1 MDRISKTICID
12 NSRSH
17 RNGLLPFVRFGGGG
31 TIEEASTEG
40 TNGNYGQYVCD
51 FTIYSGETE
60 YMRLR
65 YLDVIKKYNFT
76 QEQIRN
82 GIFVKKYVIK
92 QDELTKLDC
101 EEGTSAIT
109 SENLNIFITDFDE
122 RSTKLTY
129 EFRPLDSQYF
139 YEKNGYYVYEQ
150 PLQYAEIK
158 DKNDDE
164 LTDDEKALKEK
175 IENIESYIKSENLF
189 ILLPNYDDVIKYNK
203 EWNEWW
209 KENFKAEKWEVD
221 IFDGY
226 ETNENISTEFKFCY
240 DIDSCILGR
249 VEVVYSGSTGSK
261 VPNYVYYTEIG
272 NRIKWFEDNSGVT
285 ASAYENPSK
294 ETEWL
299 IKQWEERGGGDFYNF
314 LKNVKYTDKWQTN
327 KEVDGENNRTFKYS
341 PPLLNLEAI
350 INAEIENEYLF
361 TPYEYSVVN
370 NLKENA
376 VCEYSA
382 TPISDLTYVYS
393 AYVETNGKTEYIN
406 KYYITDTL
414 SEHVIDGEIMAKITE
429 ESVSAIGLTPQFI
442 TYDSAHTVKVESQL
456 QTLIDPMAI
465 QAYRDIFGSF
475 EYFDE
480 SGVTGQMF
488 ECTYCTGW
496 TEPYAY
502 FSQST
507 ITYTYKD
514 EINDQGESTGKK
526 ILASSGIEKVDYDII
541 EEKCP
546 SSDGAYQCCCVSI
559 LDTSGGTASS
569 STITKGDE
577 TYPEIRVIGKS
588 FSSWTQ
594 YGWWKCV
601 KYDGELDCADGE
613 NVEPGSKYYRNVTI
627 VSCIDSLV
635 GKRNVG
641 DTYYVL
647 ARFDNGKIGGQT
659 ICDGTIKSL
668 KIPYIP
674 DKKLNIVSYE
684 DGTEVYDKVVSIT
697 SKEDQG
703 VVEIEY
709 VKGVKSGL
717 SGTTGVHYKD
727 TINYTSNIFDIVPI
741 DGVYP
746 SELYYEALDLEKSKE
761 TVFSNEYVLNRKALR
776 SEIIGMEV
784 GTQWTGEGAVSAL
797 LFTKDGAE
805 GLQEEPKYNINML
818 YNRGNAAAW
827 ENHFKLSEC
836 NTMEDLENY
845 GNNFFNL

>member
-17 RNGLLPFVRFGGGG
+17 RNGLLPFVRFGGSG

-51 FTIYSGETE
+51 FTIYSGKTE
-60 YMRLR
+60 YARLR

-92 QDELTKLDC
+92 QDELTKLNC

-109 SENLNIFITDFDE
+109 SEDLNIFITDFDE

-158 DKNDDE
+158 GKNDDE

-189 ILLPNYDDVIKYNK
+189 ILLPNYDDAIKYNK

-209 KENFKAEKWEVD
+209 KENFKAEEWEAD

-272 NRIKWFEDNSGVT
+272 DRIKWFEGNSGVT
-285 ASAYENPSK
+285 ASAYENSSK

-314 LKNVKYTDKWQTN
+314 LKNVKYTDKWQTD
-327 KEVDGENNRTFKYS
+327 KKVEGENNRTFKYS

-382 TPISDLTYVYS
+382 TSISNL
-393 AYVETNGKTEYIN
+393 K
-406 KYYITDTL
+406 
-414 SEHVIDGEIMAKITE
+414 
-429 ESVSAIGLTPQFI
+429 PQFI

-456 QTLIDPMAI
+456 QTLTDPMAI
-465 QAYRDIFGSF
+465 QVNRDIFGSF

-480 SGVTGQMF
+480 SGITGQMF
-488 ECTYCTGW
+488 ECTYCSGRSETPHIVCYHSGK
-496 TEPYAY
+496 TVVYQFNESGEKIGQYEVL
-502 FSQST
+502 SGK
-507 ITYTYKD
+507 TYVD
-514 EINDQGESTGKK
+514 EKS
-526 ILASSGIEKVDYDII
+526 
-541 EEKCP
+541 EKCP
-546 SSDGAYQCCCVSI
+546 KPFKSNAYICYATKVKEEFVEVSNTDI
-559 LDTSGGTASS
+559 KENKNESG
-569 STITKGDE
+569 E
-577 TYPEIRVIGKS
+577 TYNCYWSASTTSTYE
-588 FSSWTQ
+588 
-594 YGWWKCV
+594 WWECESASTE
-601 KYDGELDCADGE
+601 GLICADGE
-613 NVEPGSKYYRNVTI
+613 DVKSKEKKYRNVTI
-627 VSCIDSLV
+627 LSCIDSLV
-635 GKRNVG
+635 GKKNIG
-641 DTYYVL
+641 DKYYVL
-647 ARFDNGKIGGQT
+647 ARFNNGNEGPETICSRGKIH
-659 ICDGTIKSL
+659 SL

>member
-1 MDRISKTICID
+1 MDRISKIICVD

-17 RNGLLPFVRFGGGG
+17 RNGLLPFVRFGGNG
-31 TIEEASTEG
+31 TIEEVSTEG

-60 YMRLR
+60 YARLR
-65 YLDVIKKYNFT
+65 YLDVIKKYNFI

-82 GIFVKKYVIK
+82 GIFVKKYVIS

-101 EEGTSAIT
+101 EANESAIT

-122 RSTKLTY
+122 KNTKLTY

-139 YEKNGYYVYEQ
+139 YEKNGYYVFEQ
-150 PLQYAEIK
+150 PSQYAELK

-175 IENIESYIKSENLF
+175 IENIESFITSENLF
-189 ILLPNYDDVIKYNK
+189 IILPNYDDVIKYNK
-203 EWNEWW
+203 DWNEWW
-209 KENFKAEKWEVD
+209 NFNLGGGWHQIFNGYPYTRSLRSGTVD
-221 IFDGY
+221 
-226 ETNENISTEFKFCY
+226 EFVFCS
-240 DIDSCILGR
+240 DIDNYVLGR
-249 VEVVYSGSTGSK
+249 VEVVYSGNTGSR
-261 VPNYVYYTEIG
+261 VPNYVHYAEISDLK
-272 NRIKWFEDNSGVT
+272 KWFDDNRDAVT
-285 ASAYENPSK
+285 LAYDNPSE
-294 ETEWL
+294 ETSWL
-299 IKQWEERGGGDFYNF
+299 ISKWEERGGDGFYDF
-314 LKNVKYTDKWQTN
+314 LSGIDYTKKWQTN
-327 KEVDGENNRTFKYS
+327 REVPINGKTFKYS

-350 INAEIENEYLF
+350 INTEIENEYLF
-361 TPYEYSVVN
+361 TTYEYSVVN

-393 AYVETNGKTEYIN
+393 AYVETDGKTEYIN
-406 KYYITDTL
+406 KYYIADTL
-414 SEHVIDGEIMAKITE
+414 SEHTVDDETMVKITE

-465 QAYRDIFGSF
+465 QVYRDIFGSF
-475 EYFDE
+475 EVFGD
-480 SGVTGQMF
+480 GIGQMF

-502 FSQST
+502 LSQST
-507 ITYTYKD
+507 ITYTYKN
-514 EINDQGESTGKK
+514 EVNDQGESEK
-526 ILASSGIEKVDYDII
+526 IFVISGIDKVNYDVI

-559 LDTSGGTASS
+559 LDTSGGTVSS
-569 STITKGDE
+569 NTITKGDE
-577 TYPEIRVIGKS
+577 TYPETRVIEKS

-601 KYDGELDCADGE
+601 QSNKELDCADGE
-613 NVEPGSKYYRNVTI
+613 NVEPGSDCYRNVTI
-627 VSCIDSLV
+627 VSCIDSLI

-641 DTYYVL
+641 DKYYVL
-647 ARFDNGKIGGQT
+647 ARFDNGKIGGET

-674 DKKLNIVSYE
+674 DKELNIVSYE
-684 DGTEVYDKVVSIT
+684 DGMEVYDKVVSIT
-697 SKEDQG
+697 PKEDQG

-709 VKGVKSGL
+709 VKGVTRGFEES
-717 SGTTGVHYKD
+717 TGVHYKD
-727 TINYTSNIFDIVPI
+727 TINYTSNNFDIVPI

-746 SELYYEALDLEKSKE
+746 AELYYEALDFEKSKE
-761 TVFSNEYVLNRKALR
+761 TVFSNEYILNRKALR

-784 GTQWTGEGAVSAL
+784 GTQWTGDGAVSAL

>member
-51 FTIYSGETE
+51 FTIYSGKTE
-60 YMRLR
+60 YARLR

-92 QDELTKLDC
+92 QDELTKLNC

-109 SENLNIFITDFDE
+109 SEDLNIFITDFDE
-122 RSTKLTY
+122 RNTKPTY
-129 EFRPLDSQYF
+129 EFCPLDSQYF
-139 YEKNGYYVYEQ
+139 YEKNGYYAYEQ
-150 PLQYAEIK
+150 PLKYAEIEG
-158 DKNDDE
+158 KNDDE

-175 IENIESYIKSENLF
+175 IENIESFIDSEKLF
-189 ILLPNYDDVIKYNK
+189 IILPNYDDVIKYNK

-209 KENFKAEKWEVD
+209 QENFKDEGWEAD

-226 ETNENISTEFKFCY
+226 EPNENISAEFKFCY
-240 DIDSCILGR
+240 DVDSYILGR
-249 VEVVYSGSTGSK
+249 VEVVYSGNTGSK

-272 NRIKWFEDNSGVT
+272 DRIKWFEGNSGVT
-285 ASAYENPSK
+285 ASAYENSSK

-314 LKNVKYTDKWQTN
+314 LTGITYTDKWQTN
-327 KEVDGENNRTFKYS
+327 KEVPINGRIFKYS

-361 TPYEYSVVN
+361 IPYEYSIVN

-382 TPISDLTYVYS
+382 T
-393 AYVETNGKTEYIN
+393 
-406 KYYITDTL
+406 
-414 SEHVIDGEIMAKITE
+414 
-429 ESVSAIGLTPQFI
+429 SVSNLKPQFI

-456 QTLIDPMAI
+456 QTLIDPMAV
-465 QAYRDIFGSF
+465 QVYRDIFGSF

-488 ECTYCTGW
+488 ECTYKEGISDPPHIVCYHSGKTVVYQFNESGEKIGQYEVLSGK
-496 TEPYAY
+496 TCV
-502 FSQST
+502 
-507 ITYTYKD
+507 D
-514 EINDQGESTGKK
+514 EKS
-526 ILASSGIEKVDYDII
+526 
-541 EEKCP
+541 EKCP
-546 SSDGAYQCCCVSI
+546 KPSNSNAYICYATKVKEEFVEVSNTDI
-559 LDTSGGTASS
+559 KVNKNETG
-569 STITKGDE
+569 E
-577 TYPEIRVIGKS
+577 TYNCYWSASTTSTYE
-588 FSSWTQ
+588 
-594 YGWWKCV
+594 WWECESASTE
-601 KYDGELDCADGE
+601 GLICADGE
-613 NVEPGSKYYRNVTI
+613 DVKSGEKKYRNVTI
-627 VSCIDSLV
+627 LSCIDSLV
-635 GKRNVG
+635 GKKNVG
-641 DTYYVL
+641 DKYYVL
-647 ARFDNGKIGGQT
+647 ARFNNGNEGPETICSRGKIH
-659 ICDGTIKSL
+659 SL

-674 DKKLNIVSYE
+674 GKELNIVSYE
-684 DGTEVYDKVVSIT
+684 DGTEVYDKVVSRT
-697 SKEDQG
+697 PKEDQG
-703 VVEIEY
+703 VIEIEY
-709 VKGVKSGL
+709 VKGVTRGL
-717 SGTTGVHYKD
+717 EDSTGMHYKD
-727 TINYTSNIFDIVPI
+727 AINYTSNNFDIVPI

-746 SELYYEALDLEKSKE
+746 SELYYDALDIEKSKE

-784 GTQWTGEGAVSAL
+784 GAQWTGEGAVSAS

-845 GNNFFNL
+845 VNNCFNLQI

>member
-60 YMRLR
+60 YARLR

-82 GIFVKKYVIK
+82 GIFVKKYVIS
-92 QDELTKLDC
+92 QDELTELNC

-109 SENLNIFITDFDE
+109 SEKLNIFITDFDE
-122 RSTKLTY
+122 RSTKPTY

-150 PLQYAEIK
+150 PLQYTEIK
-158 DKNDDE
+158 GKNDDE

-175 IENIESYIKSENLF
+175 IENIESSIKSENLF
-189 ILLPNYDDVIKYNK
+189 IILPNYDDAIKYNK

-209 KENFKAEKWEVD
+209 KENFKAEEWESD

-226 ETNENISTEFKFCY
+226 EANENISTEFKFCY
-240 DIDSCILGR
+240 DVDSCILGR

-261 VPNYVYYTEIG
+261 VPNYAYYTEIG
-272 NRIKWFEDNSGVT
+272 DRIKWFEDNSGVT

-314 LKNVKYTDKWQTN
+314 LKNVKYTDKWQTD
-327 KEVDGENNRTFKYS
+327 KKVEGENNRTFKYS

-370 NLKENA
+370 NLKENV

-382 TPISDLTYVYS
+382 TP
-393 AYVETNGKTEYIN
+393 
-406 KYYITDTL
+406 
-414 SEHVIDGEIMAKITE
+414 
-429 ESVSAIGLTPQFI
+429 IGLTPQFI

-465 QAYRDIFGSF
+465 QVYRDIFGSF

-569 STITKGDE
+569 NTITKGDE

-613 NVEPGSKYYRNVTI
+613 NVEPGSNYYRNVTI

-668 KIPYIP
+668 KIPYIK

-697 SKEDQG
+697 PKEDQG
-703 VVEIEY
+703 VIEIEY
-709 VKGVKSGL
+709 VKGVTRGFEDS
-717 SGTTGVHYKD
+717 TGVHYKD

-746 SELYYEALDLEKSKE
+746 SELYYEVLDLEKSKE

>member
-1 MDRISKTICID
+1 MDRISKTICVD

-17 RNGLLPFVRFGGGG
+17 RNGLLPFVRFGGSG

-51 FTIYSGETE
+51 FTIYSGKTE
-60 YMRLR
+60 YARLR

-92 QDELTKLDC
+92 QDELTKLNC

-109 SENLNIFITDFDE
+109 SEDLNIFITDFDE
-122 RSTKLTY
+122 RNTKPTY
-129 EFRPLDSQYF
+129 EFCPLDSQYF
-139 YEKNGYYVYEQ
+139 YEKNGYYTYEQ
-150 PLQYAEIK
+150 PPQYTEIK

-175 IENIESYIKSENLF
+175 IENIESFIDSEKLF
-189 ILLPNYDDVIKYNK
+189 IILPNYDDVIKYNK
-203 EWNEWW
+203 EWGEWWNFNLGNEWHQ
-209 KENFKAEKWEVD
+209 
-221 IFDGY
+221 IFNGY
-226 ETNENISTEFKFCY
+226 IAPPESYKSEFNFCY
-240 DIDSCILGR
+240 DVDSYILGR
-249 VEVVYSGSTGSK
+249 VEVVYDGNTGSK

-272 NRIKWFEDNSGVT
+272 DRIKWFEDNSGVT
-285 ASAYENPSK
+285 VSAYSNPSE

-327 KEVDGENNRTFKYS
+327 KKVEGENNRTFKYS

-382 TPISDLTYVYS
+382 T
-393 AYVETNGKTEYIN
+393 
-406 KYYITDTL
+406 
-414 SEHVIDGEIMAKITE
+414 SESNLK
-429 ESVSAIGLTPQFI
+429 PQFI

-456 QTLIDPMAI
+456 QTLTDPMAI
-465 QAYRDIFGSF
+465 QVNRDIFGSF

-480 SGVTGQMF
+480 SGITGQMF
-488 ECTYCTGW
+488 ECTYCSGRSETPHIVCYHSGK
-496 TEPYAY
+496 TVVYQFNESGEKIGQYEVL
-502 FSQST
+502 SGK
-507 ITYTYKD
+507 TYVD
-514 EINDQGESTGKK
+514 EKS
-526 ILASSGIEKVDYDII
+526 
-541 EEKCP
+541 EKCP
-546 SSDGAYQCCCVSI
+546 KPFKSNAYICYATKVKEEFVEVSNTDI
-559 LDTSGGTASS
+559 KENKNESG
-569 STITKGDE
+569 E
-577 TYPEIRVIGKS
+577 TYNCYWSASTTSTYE
-588 FSSWTQ
+588 
-594 YGWWKCV
+594 WWECESASTE
-601 KYDGELDCADGE
+601 GLICADGE
-613 NVEPGSKYYRNVTI
+613 DVKSKEKKYRNVTI
-627 VSCIDSLV
+627 LSCIDSLV
-635 GKRNVG
+635 GKKNIG
-641 DTYYVL
+641 DKYYVL
-647 ARFDNGKIGGQT
+647 ARFNNGNEGPETICSRGKIH
-659 ICDGTIKSL
+659 SL
-668 KIPYIP
+668 KIPYIEG
-674 DKKLNIVSYE
+674 KELNIVSYE
-684 DGTEVYDKVVSIT
+684 DGTETYDKVISIT
-697 SKEDQG
+697 PKKDQG

-709 VKGVKSGL
+709 VKGATSGL
-717 SGTTGVHYKD
+717 EDSTGVHYKD
-727 TINYTSNIFDIVPI
+727 TINYTSNNFGIVPI

-746 SELYYEALDLEKSKE
+746 AELYYDALDIEKSKE

-776 SEIIGMEV
+776 SEIVGMEV

>member
-82 GIFVKKYVIK
+82 GVFVKKYVIS
-92 QDELTKLDC
+92 QDELTELNC

-109 SENLNIFITDFDE
+109 SEKLNIFITDFDE
-122 RSTKLTY
+122 RNTKPTY
-129 EFRPLDSQYF
+129 EFCPLDSQYF

-150 PLQYAEIK
+150 PPQYTEIK

-175 IENIESYIKSENLF
+175 IENIESSIKSENLF
-189 ILLPNYDDVIKYNK
+189 IILPNYDDAIKYNK

-209 KENFKAEKWEVD
+209 KENFKAEKWEAD

-240 DIDSCILGR
+240 DVDSCILGR

-272 NRIKWFEDNSGVT
+272 DRIKWFEDNSGVT

-327 KEVDGENNRTFKYS
+327 KKVEGENNRTFKYS

-361 TPYEYSVVN
+361 TPYEYSIVN

-382 TPISDLTYVYS
+382 T
-393 AYVETNGKTEYIN
+393 
-406 KYYITDTL
+406 
-414 SEHVIDGEIMAKITE
+414 SESNLK
-429 ESVSAIGLTPQFI
+429 PQFI

-465 QAYRDIFGSF
+465 QVYRDIFGSF

-502 FSQST
+502 LSQST

-514 EINDQGESTGKK
+514 EVNDQGESTGKK
-526 ILASSGIEKVDYDII
+526 IFVSSGYSVSSTIL
-541 EEKCP
+541 EEICP

-569 STITKGDE
+569 NTITKGDE

-627 VSCIDSLV
+627 ASCIDSLV

-674 DKKLNIVSYE
+674 GKELNIVSYE

-697 SKEDQG
+697 PKEGQG
-703 VVEIEY
+703 VIEIEY
-709 VKGVKSGL
+709 VKGVTRGFEDS
-717 SGTTGVHYKD
+717 TGVHYKD

-797 LFTKDGAE
+797 LFTKDGTE

>member
-1 MDRISKTICID
+1 MDRISKTICVD

-17 RNGLLPFVRFGGGG
+17 RNGLLPFVRFGGSG

-60 YMRLR
+60 YARLR

-82 GIFVKKYVIK
+82 GVFAKKYVIK
-92 QDELTKLDC
+92 QDELTKLNC

-109 SENLNIFITDFDE
+109 SEDLNIFITDFDE
-122 RSTKLTY
+122 RSTKPTY
-129 EFRPLDSQYF
+129 EFCPLDSQYF
-139 YEKNGYYVYEQ
+139 YEKNGYYVYER
-150 PLQYAEIK
+150 PLQYTEIEG
-158 DKNDDE
+158 KNGDE

-189 ILLPNYDDVIKYNK
+189 IILPNYDDVIKYNK

-209 KENFKAEKWEVD
+209 KENFKAEEWEAD

-240 DIDSCILGR
+240 DLDSYILGR
-249 VEVVYSGSTGSK
+249 VEVVYSGNTGSK

-272 NRIKWFEDNSGVT
+272 DRIKWFEDNSGVT
-285 ASAYENPSK
+285 ASAYENSSK

-327 KEVDGENNRTFKYS
+327 KKVDGENNRTFKYS

-414 SEHVIDGEIMAKITE
+414 EHTDDETMAKITE

-465 QAYRDIFGSF
+465 QVNRDIFGSF

-480 SGVTGQMF
+480 SGITGQMF
-488 ECTYCTGW
+488 ECTYCSG
-496 TEPYAY
+496 
-502 FSQST
+502 QSET
-507 ITYTYKD
+507 PHIVCYHSGKTVVYQFNESEEKIGQYEVLSGKTYVD
-514 EINDQGESTGKK
+514 EKS
-526 ILASSGIEKVDYDII
+526 
-541 EEKCP
+541 EKCP
-546 SSDGAYQCCCVSI
+546 KPFKSNAYICYATKVKEEFVEVSNTDI
-559 LDTSGGTASS
+559 KENKNESG
-569 STITKGDE
+569 E
-577 TYPEIRVIGKS
+577 TYNCYWSASTTSTYE
-588 FSSWTQ
+588 
-594 YGWWKCV
+594 WWECESASTE
-601 KYDGELDCADGE
+601 GLICADGE
-613 NVEPGSKYYRNVTI
+613 DVKSKEKKYRNVTI
-627 VSCIDSLV
+627 LSCIDSLV
-635 GKRNVG
+635 GKKNIG
-641 DTYYVL
+641 DKYYVL
-647 ARFDNGKIGGQT
+647 ARFNNGNEGPETICSRGKIH
-659 ICDGTIKSL
+659 SL
-668 KIPYIP
+668 KIPYIEG
-674 DKKLNIVSYE
+674 KELNIVSYE
-684 DGTEVYDKVVSIT
+684 DGTEVYDKVVSGT
-697 SKEDQG
+697 PKEDQG
-703 VVEIEY
+703 VIEIEY
-709 VKGVKSGL
+709 VKGVTRGL
-717 SGTTGVHYKD
+717 EDSTGMHYKD
-727 TINYTSNIFDIVPI
+727 TINYTSNNFDIVPI

-746 SELYYEALDLEKSKE
+746 AELYYDTLDFEKSKE
-761 TVFSNEYVLNRKALR
+761 TVFSNEYILNRKALR

>member
-1 MDRISKTICID
+1 MDRISKTICVD

-17 RNGLLPFVRFGGGG
+17 RNGLLPFVRFGGSG

-60 YMRLR
+60 YARLR

-92 QDELTKLDC
+92 QDELTKLNC

-109 SENLNIFITDFDE
+109 SEDLNIFITDFDE
-122 RSTKLTY
+122 RNTKPTY
-129 EFRPLDSQYF
+129 EFCPLDSQYF
-139 YEKNGYYVYEQ
+139 YEKNGYYAYEQ
-150 PLQYAEIK
+150 PPQYTEIK
-158 DKNDDE
+158 GKNADE

-175 IENIESYIKSENLF
+175 IENIESFIDSEKLF

-209 KENFKAEKWEVD
+209 NFNLGGEWHQ
-221 IFDGY
+221 IFNGY
-226 ETNENISTEFKFCY
+226 TAPPSSYKGEFNFCY
-240 DIDSCILGR
+240 DVDSCILGR

-272 NRIKWFEDNSGVT
+272 DRIKWFEGNSGVT
-285 ASAYENPSK
+285 ASAYENSSK

-327 KEVDGENNRTFKYS
+327 KKVEGENNRTFKYS

-382 TPISDLTYVYS
+382 TSISNL
-393 AYVETNGKTEYIN
+393 K
-406 KYYITDTL
+406 
-414 SEHVIDGEIMAKITE
+414 
-429 ESVSAIGLTPQFI
+429 PQFI

-456 QTLIDPMAI
+456 QTLTDPMAI
-465 QAYRDIFGSF
+465 QVNRDIFGSF

-480 SGVTGQMF
+480 SGITGQMF
-488 ECTYCTGW
+488 ECTYCSGRSETPHIVCYHSGK
-496 TEPYAY
+496 TVVYQFNESGEKIGQYEVL
-502 FSQST
+502 SGK
-507 ITYTYKD
+507 TYVD
-514 EINDQGESTGKK
+514 EKS
-526 ILASSGIEKVDYDII
+526 
-541 EEKCP
+541 EKCP
-546 SSDGAYQCCCVSI
+546 KPFKSNAYICYATKVKEEFVEVSNTDI
-559 LDTSGGTASS
+559 KENKNESG
-569 STITKGDE
+569 E
-577 TYPEIRVIGKS
+577 TYNCYWSASTTSTYE
-588 FSSWTQ
+588 
-594 YGWWKCV
+594 WWECESASTE
-601 KYDGELDCADGE
+601 GLICADGE
-613 NVEPGSKYYRNVTI
+613 DVKSKEKKYRNVTI
-627 VSCIDSLV
+627 LSCIDSLV
-635 GKRNVG
+635 GKKNIG
-641 DTYYVL
+641 DKYYVL
-647 ARFDNGKIGGQT
+647 ARFNNGNEGPETICSRGKIH
-659 ICDGTIKSL
+659 SL
-668 KIPYIP
+668 KIPYIEG
-674 DKKLNIVSYE
+674 KELNIVSYE
-684 DGTEVYDKVVSIT
+684 DGTETYDKVISIT
-697 SKEDQG
+697 PKEDQG

-709 VKGVKSGL
+709 VKGATSGATSGL
-717 SGTTGVHYKD
+717 EDSTGVHYKD
-727 TINYTSNIFDIVPI
+727 TINYTSNNFGIVPI

-746 SELYYEALDLEKSKE
+746 AELYYDALDIEKSKE

-776 SEIIGMEV
+776 SEIVGMEV

>member
-1 MDRISKTICID
+1 MDRISKTICVD

-17 RNGLLPFVRFGGGG
+17 RNGLLPFVRFGGSG

-51 FTIYSGETE
+51 FTIYSGKTE
-60 YMRLR
+60 YARLR

-92 QDELTKLDC
+92 QDELTKLNC

-109 SENLNIFITDFDE
+109 SEDLNIFITDFDE
-122 RSTKLTY
+122 RNTKPTY
-129 EFRPLDSQYF
+129 EFCPLDSQYF
-139 YEKNGYYVYEQ
+139 YEKNGYYTYEQ
-150 PLQYAEIK
+150 PPQYTEIK

-164 LTDDEKALKEK
+164 LIDDEKALKEK
-175 IENIESYIKSENLF
+175 IENIESFIDSEKLF
-189 ILLPNYDDVIKYNK
+189 IILPNYDDVIKYNK
-203 EWNEWW
+203 EWGEWWNFNLGNEWHQ
-209 KENFKAEKWEVD
+209 
-221 IFDGY
+221 IFNGY
-226 ETNENISTEFKFCY
+226 IAPPESYKSEFNFCY
-240 DIDSCILGR
+240 DVDSYILGR
-249 VEVVYSGSTGSK
+249 VEVVYDGNTGSK

-272 NRIKWFEDNSGVT
+272 DRIKWFEDNSGVT
-285 ASAYENPSK
+285 VSAYSNPSE

-327 KEVDGENNRTFKYS
+327 KKVEGENNRTFKYS

-382 TPISDLTYVYS
+382 T
-393 AYVETNGKTEYIN
+393 
-406 KYYITDTL
+406 
-414 SEHVIDGEIMAKITE
+414 SESNLK
-429 ESVSAIGLTPQFI
+429 PQFI

-456 QTLIDPMAI
+456 QTLTDPMAI
-465 QAYRDIFGSF
+465 QVNRDIFGSF

-480 SGVTGQMF
+480 SGITGQMF
-488 ECTYCTGW
+488 ECTYCSGRSETPHIVCYHSGK
-496 TEPYAY
+496 TVVYQFNESGEKIGQYEVL
-502 FSQST
+502 SGK
-507 ITYTYKD
+507 TYVD
-514 EINDQGESTGKK
+514 EKS
-526 ILASSGIEKVDYDII
+526 
-541 EEKCP
+541 EKCP
-546 SSDGAYQCCCVSI
+546 KPFKSNAYICYATKVKEEFVEVSNTDI
-559 LDTSGGTASS
+559 KENKNESG
-569 STITKGDE
+569 E
-577 TYPEIRVIGKS
+577 TYNCYWSASTTSTYE
-588 FSSWTQ
+588 
-594 YGWWKCV
+594 WWECESASTE
-601 KYDGELDCADGE
+601 GLICADGE
-613 NVEPGSKYYRNVTI
+613 DVKSKEKKYRNVTI
-627 VSCIDSLV
+627 LSCIDSLV
-635 GKRNVG
+635 GKKNIG
-641 DTYYVL
+641 DKYYVL
-647 ARFDNGKIGGQT
+647 ARFNNGNEGPETICSRGKIH
-659 ICDGTIKSL
+659 SL
-668 KIPYIP
+668 KIPYIEG
-674 DKKLNIVSYE
+674 KELNIVSYE
-684 DGTEVYDKVVSIT
+684 DGTETYDKVISIT
-697 SKEDQG
+697 PKKDQG

-709 VKGVKSGL
+709 VKGATSGL
-717 SGTTGVHYKD
+717 EDSTGVHYKD
-727 TINYTSNIFDIVPI
+727 TINYTSNNFGIVPI

-746 SELYYEALDLEKSKE
+746 AELYYDALDIEKSKE

-776 SEIIGMEV
+776 SEIVGMEV

>member
-1 MDRISKTICID
+1 MVK
-12 NSRSH
+12 
-17 RNGLLPFVRFGGGG
+17 LW
-31 TIEEASTEG
+31 
-40 TNGNYGQYVCD
+40 
-51 FTIYSGETE
+51 
-60 YMRLR
+60 LR
-65 YLDVIKKYNFT
+65 
-76 QEQIRN
+76 
-82 GIFVKKYVIK
+82 
-92 QDELTKLDC
+92 
-101 EEGTSAIT
+101 
-109 SENLNIFITDFDE
+109 
-122 RSTKLTY
+122 
-129 EFRPLDSQYF
+129 
-139 YEKNGYYVYEQ
+139 
-150 PLQYAEIK
+150 
-158 DKNDDE
+158 
-164 LTDDEKALKEK
+164 
-175 IENIESYIKSENLF
+175 
-189 ILLPNYDDVIKYNK
+189 
-203 EWNEWW
+203 
-209 KENFKAEKWEVD
+209 
-221 IFDGY
+221 
-226 ETNENISTEFKFCY
+226 
-240 DIDSCILGR
+240 
-249 VEVVYSGSTGSK
+249 
-261 VPNYVYYTEIG
+261 
-272 NRIKWFEDNSGVT
+272 
-285 ASAYENPSK
+285 
-294 ETEWL
+294 
-299 IKQWEERGGGDFYNF
+299 
-314 LKNVKYTDKWQTN
+314 
-327 KEVDGENNRTFKYS
+327 
-341 PPLLNLEAI
+341 
-350 INAEIENEYLF
+350 
-361 TPYEYSVVN
+361 
-370 NLKENA
+370 
-376 VCEYSA
+376 CEYSA
-382 TPISDLTYVYS
+382 T
-393 AYVETNGKTEYIN
+393 
-406 KYYITDTL
+406 
-414 SEHVIDGEIMAKITE
+414 
-429 ESVSAIGLTPQFI
+429 SVSNLKPQFI

-465 QAYRDIFGSF
+465 QVYRDIFGSF

-569 STITKGDE
+569 NTITKGDE

-668 KIPYIP
+668 KIPYIK

-697 SKEDQG
+697 PKEDQG
-703 VVEIEY
+703 VIEIEY
-709 VKGVKSGL
+709 VKGVTRGFEDS
-717 SGTTGVHYKD
+717 TGVHYKD

-746 SELYYEALDLEKSKE
+746 SELYYEVLDLEKSKE

>member
-1 MDRISKTICID
+1 MDRISKTICVD

-17 RNGLLPFVRFGGGG
+17 RNGLLPFVRFGGSGI
-31 TIEEASTEG
+31 TEEVSSES

-60 YMRLR
+60 YARLR
-65 YLDVIKKYNFT
+65 YLDVIRKYNFI

-82 GIFVKKYVIK
+82 GVFVKKYVIS

-101 EEGTSAIT
+101 ETNKSVT
-109 SENLNIFITDFDE
+109 TPPLDLNIFITDFDE
-122 RSTKLTY
+122 RNTKLTY

-139 YEKNGYYVYEQ
+139 YEKNGYYVYER
-150 PLQYAEIK
+150 PLQYTEIK

-164 LTDDEKALKEK
+164 LTDDEKTLKEK
-175 IENIESYIKSENLF
+175 IENIESFVEPEKEPENSEKFF
-189 ILLPNYDDVIKYNK
+189 IILPNYDDVIKYNK
-203 EWNEWW
+203 EWDDWW
-209 KENFKAEKWEVD
+209 QENFKAEGWEKD
-221 IFDGY
+221 IFGDGY

-240 DIDSCILGR
+240 DVDSCILGR
-249 VEVVYSGSTGSK
+249 VEVVYDGNTGSK
-261 VPNYVYYTEIG
+261 VPNYVYYTEIWDLK
-272 NRIKWFEDNSGVT
+272 KWFEDNSGITV
-285 ASAYENPSK
+285 SAYANPSE

-314 LKNVKYTDKWQTN
+314 LTGITYTNKWQTN
-327 KEVDGENNRTFKYS
+327 KEVSINGRTFKYS

-361 TPYEYSVVN
+361 TPYEYSIVN

-382 TPISDLTYVYS
+382 TPISNL
-393 AYVETNGKTEYIN
+393 K
-406 KYYITDTL
+406 
-414 SEHVIDGEIMAKITE
+414 
-429 ESVSAIGLTPQFI
+429 PQFI

-465 QAYRDIFGSF
+465 QVYRGIFGSF

-488 ECTYCTGW
+488 KCTYCSGW
-496 TEPYAY
+496 SETPDAY
-502 FSQST
+502 FYHSA
-507 ITYTYKD
+507 ITFEWGDGKD
-514 EINDQGESTGKK
+514 EEK
-526 ILASSGIEKVDYDII
+526 ILVKSGLSITSGETKEVP
-541 EEKCP
+541 P
-546 SSDGAYQCCCVSI
+546 SADKAYQVCCVEI
-559 LDTSGGTASS
+559 LSHSATSAYSANIVSGDT
-569 STITKGDE
+569 
-577 TYPEIRVIGKS
+577 TYPESIHS
-588 FSSWTQ
+588 EYTMSSWTQ
-594 YGWWKCV
+594 YRWWKCESASTE
-601 KYDGELDCADGE
+601 GLICADGE
-613 NVEPGSKYYRNVTI
+613 DVKSEEKKYRNVTI
-627 VSCIDSLV
+627 LSCIDSLV
-635 GKRNVG
+635 GKKNVG
-641 DTYYVL
+641 DIYYVL
-647 ARFDNGKIGGQT
+647 ARFDNGRVNPTTILEGGE
-659 ICDGTIKSL
+659 IHSL

-674 DKKLNIVSYE
+674 GKELNIVSYE
-684 DGTEVYDKVVSIT
+684 DGTEVYDKVVSRT
-697 SKEDQG
+697 PKKDQG

-709 VKGVKSGL
+709 VKGVKSDL

-727 TINYTSNIFDIVPI
+727 TINYTSNNFGIVPI
-741 DGVYP
+741 DGAYP
-746 SELYYEALDLEKSKE
+746 AELYYDTLDFEKSKE
-761 TVFSNEYVLNRKALR
+761 TVFSNEYILNRKVLR

-784 GTQWTGEGAVSAL
+784 GTQWTSEGAVSAL

>member
-1 MDRISKTICID
+1 MDRISKTICVD

-17 RNGLLPFVRFGGGG
+17 RNGLLPFVRFGGSGI
-31 TIEEASTEG
+31 TEEVSSES

-60 YMRLR
+60 YARLR
-65 YLDVIKKYNFT
+65 YLDVIRKYNFI

-82 GIFVKKYVIK
+82 GVFVKKYVIS

-101 EEGTSAIT
+101 ETNKSVT
-109 SENLNIFITDFDE
+109 TPPLNLNIFITDFDE
-122 RSTKLTY
+122 RNTKLTY

-139 YEKNGYYVYEQ
+139 YEKNGYYVYER
-150 PLQYAEIK
+150 PLQYTEIK

-164 LTDDEKALKEK
+164 LTDDEKTLKEK
-175 IENIESYIKSENLF
+175 IENIESFIEPEKEPENSEKFF
-189 ILLPNYDDVIKYNK
+189 IILPNYDDVIKYNK
-203 EWNEWW
+203 EWDDWW
-209 KENFKAEKWEVD
+209 QENFKAEGWEKD
-221 IFDGY
+221 IFGDGY

-240 DIDSCILGR
+240 DVDSCILGR
-249 VEVVYSGSTGSK
+249 VEVVYDGNTGSK
-261 VPNYVYYTEIG
+261 VPNYVYYTEIWDLK
-272 NRIKWFEDNSGVT
+272 KWFEDNSGITV
-285 ASAYENPSK
+285 SAYANPSE

-314 LKNVKYTDKWQTN
+314 LTGITYTNKWQTN
-327 KEVDGENNRTFKYS
+327 KEVSINGRTFKYS

-361 TPYEYSVVN
+361 TPYEYSIVN

-382 TPISDLTYVYS
+382 TPISNL
-393 AYVETNGKTEYIN
+393 K
-406 KYYITDTL
+406 
-414 SEHVIDGEIMAKITE
+414 
-429 ESVSAIGLTPQFI
+429 PQFI

-465 QAYRDIFGSF
+465 QVYRGIFGSF

-488 ECTYCTGW
+488 KCTYCSGW
-496 TEPYAY
+496 SETPDAY
-502 FSQST
+502 FYHSA
-507 ITYTYKD
+507 ITFEWGDGKD
-514 EINDQGESTGKK
+514 EEK
-526 ILASSGIEKVDYDII
+526 ILVKSGLSITSGETKEVP
-541 EEKCP
+541 P
-546 SSDGAYQCCCVSI
+546 SADKAYQVCCVEI
-559 LDTSGGTASS
+559 LSHSATSAYSANIVSGDT
-569 STITKGDE
+569 
-577 TYPEIRVIGKS
+577 TYPESIHS
-588 FSSWTQ
+588 EYTMSSWTQ
-594 YGWWKCV
+594 YRWWKCESA
-601 KYDGELDCADGE
+601 DTEGLICADGE
-613 NVEPGSKYYRNVTI
+613 DVKSGEKKYRNVTI
-627 VSCIDSLV
+627 LSCIDSLV
-635 GKRNVG
+635 GKKDVG
-641 DTYYVL
+641 NIYYVL
-647 ARFDNGKIGGQT
+647 ARFDNGRVNPTTILEGGE
-659 ICDGTIKSL
+659 IHSL

-674 DKKLNIVSYE
+674 GKELNIVSYE
-684 DGTEVYDKVVSIT
+684 DGTEVYDKVVSRT
-697 SKEDQG
+697 PKKDQG

-709 VKGVKSGL
+709 VKGVKSDL

-727 TINYTSNIFDIVPI
+727 TINYTSNNFGIVPI
-741 DGVYP
+741 DGAYP
-746 SELYYEALDLEKSKE
+746 AELYYDTLDFEKSKE
-761 TVFSNEYVLNRKALR
+761 TVFSNEYILNRKVLR

-784 GTQWTGEGAVSAL
+784 GTQWTSEGAVSAL

>member
-1 MDRISKTICID
+1 MDRISKTICVD

-17 RNGLLPFVRFGGGG
+17 RNGLLPFVRFDGNG
-31 TIEEASTEG
+31 TIEEVSTEG

-60 YMRLR
+60 HARLR

-76 QEQIRN
+76 QEQIRK
-82 GIFVKKYVIK
+82 GIFVKKYVIS
-92 QDELTKLDC
+92 QYELTELNC
-101 EEGTSAIT
+101 EDSTSAIT
-109 SENLNIFITDFDE
+109 SEDLNIFITDFDE
-122 RSTKLTY
+122 RNTTPTY
-129 EFRPLDSQYF
+129 EFCPLDSQYF

-150 PLQYAEIK
+150 PSQYAEIK

-175 IENIESYIKSENLF
+175 IENIESHIKSENLF
-189 ILLPNYDDVIKYNK
+189 IILPNYDDVIKYNK

-209 KENFKAEKWEVD
+209 QENFKAEGWETD

-226 ETNENISTEFKFCY
+226 ETNENIFTEFKFCY
-240 DIDSCILGR
+240 DADSCILGR

-272 NRIKWFEDNSGVT
+272 DRIKWFEENSGVT
-285 ASAYENPSK
+285 ASAYDDLSE

-299 IKQWEERGGGDFYNF
+299 IKQWEERGGGDFYDF
-314 LKNVKYTDKWQTN
+314 LKGVTTDKWQTN
-327 KEVDGENNRTFKYS
+327 KTKDGFKYS

-361 TPYEYSVVN
+361 TTYEYSVIN

-393 AYVETNGKTEYIN
+393 AYVETNGKVEYIN
-406 KYYITDTL
+406 KYYITNTL
-414 SEHVIDGEIMAKITE
+414 SEHTIDDETMVKITE

-442 TYDSAHTVKVESQL
+442 TYDSAHTVKVESRL

-465 QAYRDIFGSF
+465 QVYRDIFGSF
-475 EYFDE
+475 KYFDE

-502 FSQST
+502 LSQST

-514 EINDQGESTGKK
+514 EVNDQGESTGKK
-526 ILASSGIEKVDYDII
+526 TFVSSGIEGNYDVI

-546 SSDGAYQCCCVSI
+546 PSDGAYQCCCVSI

-569 STITKGDE
+569 NTITEGDE
-577 TYPEIRVIGKS
+577 TYPITRIISES

-601 KYDGELDCADGE
+601 ESDKELDCADGE
-613 NVEPGSKYYRNVTI
+613 NVGPGSDCYRNVTI

-641 DTYYVL
+641 DKYYVL
-647 ARFDNGKIGGQT
+647 ARFDNGKIGGET
-659 ICDGTIKSL
+659 ICDGEIHSL
-668 KIPYIP
+668 KIPYIEG
-674 DKKLNIVSYE
+674 KELNIVSYE
-684 DGTEVYDKVVSIT
+684 DDTEVYDKVVSIT
-697 SKEDQG
+697 PKEDQG

-709 VKGVKSGL
+709 VKGVTRGL
-717 SGTTGVHYKD
+717 EDSTGVHYKD
-727 TINYTSNIFDIVPI
+727 TINYTSNNFDIVPI

-746 SELYYEALDLEKSKE
+746 AELYYETLDFEKSKE
-761 TVFSNEYVLNRKALR
+761 TVFSNEYILNRKVLR
-776 SEIIGMEV
+776 AEIIGMEV
-784 GTQWTGEGAVSAL
+784 GTQWTGDGAVSAL
-797 LFTKDGAE
+797 LFTKDGSE

>member
-1 MDRISKTICID
+1 
-12 NSRSH
+12 
-17 RNGLLPFVRFGGGG
+17 
-31 TIEEASTEG
+31 
-40 TNGNYGQYVCD
+40 
-51 FTIYSGETE
+51 
-60 YMRLR
+60 
-65 YLDVIKKYNFT
+65 
-76 QEQIRN
+76 
-82 GIFVKKYVIK
+82 
-92 QDELTKLDC
+92 
-101 EEGTSAIT
+101 
-109 SENLNIFITDFDE
+109 
-122 RSTKLTY
+122 
-129 EFRPLDSQYF
+129 
-139 YEKNGYYVYEQ
+139 
-150 PLQYAEIK
+150 
-158 DKNDDE
+158 
-164 LTDDEKALKEK
+164 
-175 IENIESYIKSENLF
+175 
-189 ILLPNYDDVIKYNK
+189 
-203 EWNEWW
+203 
-209 KENFKAEKWEVD
+209 
-221 IFDGY
+221 
-226 ETNENISTEFKFCY
+226 
-240 DIDSCILGR
+240 
-249 VEVVYSGSTGSK
+249 
-261 VPNYVYYTEIG
+261 
-272 NRIKWFEDNSGVT
+272 
-285 ASAYENPSK
+285 
-294 ETEWL
+294 
-299 IKQWEERGGGDFYNF
+299 
-314 LKNVKYTDKWQTN
+314 
-327 KEVDGENNRTFKYS
+327 
-341 PPLLNLEAI
+341 
-350 INAEIENEYLF
+350 
-361 TPYEYSVVN
+361 
-370 NLKENA
+370 
-376 VCEYSA
+376 
-382 TPISDLTYVYS
+382 
-393 AYVETNGKTEYIN
+393 
-406 KYYITDTL
+406 
-414 SEHVIDGEIMAKITE
+414 MAKITE

-465 QAYRDIFGSF
+465 QVYRDIFGSF
-475 EYFDE
+475 EHFDE

-514 EINDQGESTGKK
+514 EVNGQGESTGKK

-569 STITKGDE
+569 NTITKGDE

-684 DGTEVYDKVVSIT
+684 DGTEVYDKVVSIMP
-697 SKEDQG
+697 KEGQG
-703 VVEIEY
+703 VIEIEY
-709 VKGVKSGL
+709 VKGVTRGFEDS
-717 SGTTGVHYKD
+717 TGVHYKD

-761 TVFSNEYVLNRKALR
+761 TVFSNEYVLNRKVLR

>member
-1 MDRISKTICID
+1 MDRISKTICVD

-17 RNGLLPFVRFGGGG
+17 RNGLLPFVRFGGSG

-51 FTIYSGETE
+51 FTIYSGKTE
-60 YMRLR
+60 YARLR

-92 QDELTKLDC
+92 QDELTKLNC

-109 SENLNIFITDFDE
+109 SEDLNIFITDFDE
-122 RSTKLTY
+122 RNTKPTY
-129 EFRPLDSQYF
+129 EFCPLDSQYF
-139 YEKNGYYVYEQ
+139 YEKNGYYAYEQ
-150 PLQYAEIK
+150 PLKYAEIEG
-158 DKNDDE
+158 KNDDE

-175 IENIESYIKSENLF
+175 IENIESFIDSEKLF
-189 ILLPNYDDVIKYNK
+189 IILPNYDDVIKYNK

-209 KENFKAEKWEVD
+209 QENFKDEGWEAD

-226 ETNENISTEFKFCY
+226 EPNENISAEFKFCY
-240 DIDSCILGR
+240 DVDSYIVGR
-249 VEVVYSGSTGSK
+249 VEVVYSGNTGSK

-272 NRIKWFEDNSGVT
+272 DRIKWFEGNSGVT
-285 ASAYENPSK
+285 ASAYENSSK

-314 LKNVKYTDKWQTN
+314 LTGITYTDKWQTN
-327 KEVDGENNRTFKYS
+327 KEVPINGRIFKYS

-361 TPYEYSVVN
+361 IPYEYSIVN

-382 TPISDLTYVYS
+382 T
-393 AYVETNGKTEYIN
+393 
-406 KYYITDTL
+406 
-414 SEHVIDGEIMAKITE
+414 
-429 ESVSAIGLTPQFI
+429 SVSNLKPQFI

-456 QTLIDPMAI
+456 QTLIDPMAV
-465 QAYRDIFGSF
+465 QVYRDIFGSF

-488 ECTYCTGW
+488 ECTYKEGISDPPHIVCYHSGKTVVYQFNESGEKIGQYEVLSGK
-496 TEPYAY
+496 TCV
-502 FSQST
+502 
-507 ITYTYKD
+507 D
-514 EINDQGESTGKK
+514 EKS
-526 ILASSGIEKVDYDII
+526 
-541 EEKCP
+541 EKCP
-546 SSDGAYQCCCVSI
+546 KPSNSNAYICYATKVKEEFVEVSNTDI
-559 LDTSGGTASS
+559 KVNKNETG
-569 STITKGDE
+569 E
-577 TYPEIRVIGKS
+577 TYNCYWSASTTSTYE
-588 FSSWTQ
+588 
-594 YGWWKCV
+594 WWECESASTE
-601 KYDGELDCADGE
+601 GLICADGE
-613 NVEPGSKYYRNVTI
+613 DVKSGEKKYRNVTI
-627 VSCIDSLV
+627 LSCIDSLV
-635 GKRNVG
+635 GKKNVG
-641 DTYYVL
+641 DKYYVL
-647 ARFDNGKIGGQT
+647 ARFNNGNEGPETICSRGKIH
-659 ICDGTIKSL
+659 SL

-674 DKKLNIVSYE
+674 GKELNIVSYE
-684 DGTEVYDKVVSIT
+684 DGTEVYDKVVSGT
-697 SKEDQG
+697 PKEDQG
-703 VVEIEY
+703 VIEIEY
-709 VKGVKSGL
+709 VKGVTRGL
-717 SGTTGVHYKD
+717 EDSTGMHYKD
-727 TINYTSNIFDIVPI
+727 TINYTSNNFDIVPI

-746 SELYYEALDLEKSKE
+746 SELYYDALDIEKSKE

>member
-60 YMRLR
+60 YTRLR

-82 GIFVKKYVIK
+82 GIFAKKYVIK

-101 EEGTSAIT
+101 ETNKSAIT
-109 SENLNIFITDFDE
+109 KVDLNIFITDFDE
-122 RSTKLTY
+122 RSTKPTY

-150 PLQYAEIK
+150 PLQYKEIEG
-158 DKNDDE
+158 KNDDE

-189 ILLPNYDDVIKYNK
+189 IILPNYDDVIKYNK

-209 KENFKAEKWEVD
+209 QENFETEKWEEK

-240 DIDSCILGR
+240 DVDSCILGR

-272 NRIKWFEDNSGVT
+272 DRIKWFEDNSGVT
-285 ASAYENPSK
+285 ASAYESPSK

-314 LKNVKYTDKWQTN
+314 LKNVKYTDKWQTS

-361 TPYEYSVVN
+361 TTYEYSVVN

-382 TPISDLTYVYS
+382 TPISALTYVYS

-414 SEHVIDGEIMAKITE
+414 LEHTIDGEIMAKITK

-465 QAYRDIFGSF
+465 QVYRDIFGSF

-488 ECTYCTGW
+488 ECTYK
-496 TEPYAY
+496 E
-502 FSQST
+502 
-507 ITYTYKD
+507 
-514 EINDQGESTGKK
+514 
-526 ILASSGIEKVDYDII
+526 GI
-541 EEKCP
+541 
-546 SSDGAYQCCCVSI
+546 SD
-559 LDTSGGTASS
+559 
-569 STITKGDE
+569 
-577 TYPEIRVIGKS
+577 P
-588 FSSWTQ
+588 
-594 YGWWKCV
+594 
-601 KYDGELDCADGE
+601 
-613 NVEPGSKYYRNVTI
+613 PHI
-627 VSCIDSLV
+627 VC
-635 GKRNVG
+635 
-641 DTYYVL
+641 
-647 ARFDNGKIGGQT
+647 
-659 ICDGTIKSL
+659 
-668 KIPYIP
+668 
-674 DKKLNIVSYE
+674 
-684 DGTEVYDKVVSIT
+684 
-697 SKEDQG
+697 
-703 VVEIEY
+703 
-709 VKGVKSGL
+709 
-717 SGTTGVHYKD
+717 
-727 TINYTSNIFDIVPI
+727 
-741 DGVYP
+741 
-746 SELYYEALDLEKSKE
+746 
-761 TVFSNEYVLNRKALR
+761 
-776 SEIIGMEV
+776 
-784 GTQWTGEGAVSAL
+784 
-797 LFTKDGAE
+797 
-805 GLQEEPKYNINML
+805 
-818 YNRGNAAAW
+818 
-827 ENHFKLSEC
+827 
-836 NTMEDLENY
+836 
-845 GNNFFNL
+845 

>member
-17 RNGLLPFVRFGGGG
+17 RNGLLPFVRFGGSG

-150 PLQYAEIK
+150 PLQYAEIE

-175 IENIESYIKSENLF
+175 IENIESFIDSEKLF
-189 ILLPNYDDVIKYNK
+189 IILPNYDDVIKYNK

-209 KENFKAEKWEVD
+209 QENFKDEGWEAY

-226 ETNENISTEFKFCY
+226 EPNENISAEFKFCY
-240 DIDSCILGR
+240 DVDSYILGR
-249 VEVVYSGSTGSK
+249 VEVVYSGNTGSK

-272 NRIKWFEDNSGVT
+272 DRIKWFEGNSGVT
-285 ASAYENPSK
+285 ASAYENSSK

-314 LKNVKYTDKWQTN
+314 LKNIKYTDKWQTN
-327 KEVDGENNRTFKYS
+327 KEVGGENNRTFKYS

-376 VCEYSA
+376 VREYSA
-382 TPISDLTYVYS
+382 T
-393 AYVETNGKTEYIN
+393 
-406 KYYITDTL
+406 
-414 SEHVIDGEIMAKITE
+414 SESNLK
-429 ESVSAIGLTPQFI
+429 PQFI

-465 QAYRDIFGSF
+465 QVYRDIFGSF

-514 EINDQGESTGKK
+514 EVNDQGESTGKK

-569 STITKGDE
+569 NTITKGDE

-674 DKKLNIVSYE
+674 GKELNIVSYE

-697 SKEDQG
+697 PKEDQG
-703 VVEIEY
+703 VIEIEY
-709 VKGVKSGL
+709 VKGVTRGFEDS
-717 SGTTGVHYKD
+717 TGVHYKD

-746 SELYYEALDLEKSKE
+746 SELYYEVLDLEKSKE

>member
-1 MDRISKTICID
+1 MDRISKTICVD

-17 RNGLLPFVRFGGGG
+17 RNGLLPFVRFGGSGI
-31 TIEEASTEG
+31 TEEVSSES

-60 YMRLR
+60 YARLR
-65 YLDVIKKYNFT
+65 YLDVIRKYNFI

-82 GIFVKKYVIK
+82 GVFVKKYVIS

-101 EEGTSAIT
+101 ETNKSVT
-109 SENLNIFITDFDE
+109 TPPLNLNIFITDFDE
-122 RSTKLTY
+122 RNTKLTY

-139 YEKNGYYVYEQ
+139 YEKNGYYVYER
-150 PLQYAEIK
+150 PLQYTEIK

-164 LTDDEKALKEK
+164 LTDDEKTLKEK
-175 IENIESYIKSENLF
+175 IENIESFIEPGIETEKSEKLF
-189 ILLPNYDDVIKYNK
+189 IILPNYDDVIKYNK
-203 EWNEWW
+203 EWDDWW
-209 KENFKAEKWEVD
+209 QENFKAEGWETD
-221 IFDGY
+221 IFGDGY

-240 DIDSCILGR
+240 DVDSYIIGR
-249 VEVVYSGSTGSK
+249 VEVVYDGNTGSK
-261 VPNYVYYTEIG
+261 VPNYVYYTEIWDLK
-272 NRIKWFEDNSGVT
+272 KWFEDNSGITV
-285 ASAYENPSK
+285 SAYANPSE

-314 LKNVKYTDKWQTN
+314 LTGITYTNKWQTN
-327 KEVDGENNRTFKYS
+327 KEVSINGRTFKYS

-361 TPYEYSVVN
+361 TPYEYSIVN

-382 TPISDLTYVYS
+382 TPISNL
-393 AYVETNGKTEYIN
+393 K
-406 KYYITDTL
+406 
-414 SEHVIDGEIMAKITE
+414 
-429 ESVSAIGLTPQFI
+429 PQFI

-465 QAYRDIFGSF
+465 QVYRGIFGSF

-480 SGVTGQMF
+480 SGITGQMF
-488 ECTYCTGW
+488 ECTYCSGW
-496 TEPYAY
+496 SETPHIVCYHSGKTVVYQFNESGEKIGQYEVL
-502 FSQST
+502 SGK
-507 ITYTYKD
+507 TYVD
-514 EINDQGESTGKK
+514 EKS
-526 ILASSGIEKVDYDII
+526 
-541 EEKCP
+541 EKCP
-546 SSDGAYQCCCVSI
+546 KPSNSNAYICYATKVKEESVEVSNTDI
-559 LDTSGGTASS
+559 KENKNESG
-569 STITKGDE
+569 E
-577 TYPEIRVIGKS
+577 TYNCYWSASTTSTYE
-588 FSSWTQ
+588 
-594 YGWWKCV
+594 WWECA
-601 KYDGELDCADGE
+601 KYEGDDLECADGE
-613 NVEPGSKYYRNVTI
+613 TVSKDGSDRKYRNVTI

-635 GKRNVG
+635 GPHSVG
-641 DTYYVL
+641 EVYYVL
-647 ARFDNGKIGGQT
+647 ARFNNGNEGPETICSKGKIH
-659 ICDGTIKSL
+659 SL
-668 KIPYIP
+668 KIPYIEG
-674 DKKLNIVSYE
+674 KELNIVSYE
-684 DGTEVYDKVVSIT
+684 DGTEVYDKVVSGT
-697 SKEDQG
+697 PKEDQG
-703 VVEIEY
+703 VIEIEY
-709 VKGVKSGL
+709 VKGVTRGFEDS
-717 SGTTGVHYKD
+717 TGVHYKD

-746 SELYYEALDLEKSKE
+746 AELYYDTLDFEKSKE
-761 TVFSNEYVLNRKALR
+761 TVFSNEYILNRKALR

-818 YNRGNAAAW
+818 YNRGNAAAG

>member
-17 RNGLLPFVRFGGGG
+17 RNGLLPFVRFGGSGI
-31 TIEEASTEG
+31 TEEVSSES

-60 YMRLR
+60 YARLR
-65 YLDVIKKYNFT
+65 YLDVIRKYNFI

-82 GIFVKKYVIK
+82 GVFVKKYVIS

-101 EEGTSAIT
+101 ETNKSVT
-109 SENLNIFITDFDE
+109 TPPLNLNIFITDFDE
-122 RSTKLTY
+122 RNTKLTY

-139 YEKNGYYVYEQ
+139 YEKNGYYVYER
-150 PLQYAEIK
+150 PLQYTEIK

-164 LTDDEKALKEK
+164 LTDDEKTLKEK
-175 IENIESYIKSENLF
+175 IENIESFIEPEKEPENSEKFF
-189 ILLPNYDDVIKYNK
+189 IILPNYDDVIKYNK

-209 KENFKAEKWEVD
+209 QENFKAEKWEEK
-221 IFDGY
+221 IFGGY
-226 ETNENISTEFKFCY
+226 EEPNENISTEFKFCY
-240 DIDSCILGR
+240 DVDSYILGR
-249 VEVVYSGSTGSK
+249 VEVVYSGNTGSK
-261 VPNYVYYTEIG
+261 VPNYVYYTEIWDLK
-272 NRIKWFEDNSGVT
+272 KWFEDNSGITV
-285 ASAYENPSK
+285 SAYANPSE

-314 LKNVKYTDKWQTN
+314 LTGITYTNKWQTN
-327 KEVDGENNRTFKYS
+327 KEVSINGRTFKYS

-361 TPYEYSVVN
+361 TPYEYSIVN

-382 TPISDLTYVYS
+382 TPISNL
-393 AYVETNGKTEYIN
+393 K
-406 KYYITDTL
+406 
-414 SEHVIDGEIMAKITE
+414 
-429 ESVSAIGLTPQFI
+429 PQFI

-465 QAYRDIFGSF
+465 QVYRGIFGSF

-488 ECTYCTGW
+488 KCTYCSGW
-496 TEPYAY
+496 SETPDAY
-502 FSQST
+502 FYHSA
-507 ITYTYKD
+507 ITFEWGDGKD
-514 EINDQGESTGKK
+514 EEK
-526 ILASSGIEKVDYDII
+526 ILVKSGLSITSGETKEVP
-541 EEKCP
+541 P
-546 SSDGAYQCCCVSI
+546 SADKAYQVCCVEI
-559 LDTSGGTASS
+559 LSHSATSAYSANIVSGDT
-569 STITKGDE
+569 
-577 TYPEIRVIGKS
+577 TYPESIHS
-588 FSSWTQ
+588 EYTMSSWTQ
-594 YGWWKCV
+594 YRWWKCESA
-601 KYDGELDCADGE
+601 DTEGLICADGE
-613 NVEPGSKYYRNVTI
+613 DVKSEEKKYRNVTI
-627 VSCIDSLV
+627 LSCIDSLV
-635 GKRNVG
+635 GKKNVG
-641 DTYYVL
+641 NIYYVL
-647 ARFDNGKIGGQT
+647 ARFDNGRVNPTTILEGGE
-659 ICDGTIKSL
+659 IHSL

-674 DKKLNIVSYE
+674 GKELNIVSYE
-684 DGTEVYDKVVSIT
+684 DGTEVYDKVVSRT
-697 SKEDQG
+697 PKKDQG

-709 VKGVKSGL
+709 VKGVKSDL

-727 TINYTSNIFDIVPI
+727 TINYTSNNFGIVPI
-741 DGVYP
+741 DGAYP
-746 SELYYEALDLEKSKE
+746 AELYYDTLDFEKSKE
-761 TVFSNEYVLNRKALR
+761 TVFSNEYILNRKVLR

-784 GTQWTGEGAVSAL
+784 GTQWTSEGAVSAL

>member
-1 MDRISKTICID
+1 MDRISKTICVD

-17 RNGLLPFVRFGGGG
+17 RNGLLPFVRFGGSGI
-31 TIEEASTEG
+31 TEEVSSES

-60 YMRLR
+60 YARLR
-65 YLDVIKKYNFT
+65 YLDVIRKYNFI

-82 GIFVKKYVIK
+82 GVFVKKYVIS

-101 EEGTSAIT
+101 ETNKSVT
-109 SENLNIFITDFDE
+109 TPPLNLNIFITDFDE
-122 RSTKLTY
+122 RNTKLTY

-139 YEKNGYYVYEQ
+139 YEKNGYYVYER
-150 PLQYAEIK
+150 PLQYTEIK

-164 LTDDEKALKEK
+164 LTDDEKTLKEK
-175 IENIESYIKSENLF
+175 IENIESFIEPEKEPENSEKFF
-189 ILLPNYDDVIKYNK
+189 IILPNYDDVIKYNK

-209 KENFKAEKWEVD
+209 QENFKAEKWEEK
-221 IFDGY
+221 IFGGY
-226 ETNENISTEFKFCY
+226 EEPNENISTEFKFCY
-240 DIDSCILGR
+240 DVDSYILGR
-249 VEVVYSGSTGSK
+249 VEVVYSGNTGSK
-261 VPNYVYYTEIG
+261 VPNYVYYTEIWDLK
-272 NRIKWFEDNSGVT
+272 KWFEDNSGITV
-285 ASAYENPSK
+285 SAYANPSE

-314 LKNVKYTDKWQTN
+314 LTGITYTNKWQTN
-327 KEVDGENNRTFKYS
+327 KEVSINGRTFKYS

-361 TPYEYSVVN
+361 TPYEYSIVN

-382 TPISDLTYVYS
+382 TPISNL
-393 AYVETNGKTEYIN
+393 K
-406 KYYITDTL
+406 
-414 SEHVIDGEIMAKITE
+414 
-429 ESVSAIGLTPQFI
+429 PQFI

-465 QAYRDIFGSF
+465 QVYRGIFGSF

-488 ECTYCTGW
+488 KCTYCSGW
-496 TEPYAY
+496 SETPDAY
-502 FSQST
+502 FYHSA
-507 ITYTYKD
+507 ITFEWGDGKD
-514 EINDQGESTGKK
+514 EEK
-526 ILASSGIEKVDYDII
+526 ILVKSGLSITSGETKEVP
-541 EEKCP
+541 P
-546 SSDGAYQCCCVSI
+546 SADKAYQVCCVEI
-559 LDTSGGTASS
+559 LSHSATSAYSANIVSGDT
-569 STITKGDE
+569 
-577 TYPEIRVIGKS
+577 TYPESIHS
-588 FSSWTQ
+588 EYTMSSWTQ
-594 YGWWKCV
+594 YRWWKCESA
-601 KYDGELDCADGE
+601 DTEGLICADGE
-613 NVEPGSKYYRNVTI
+613 DVKSEEKKYRNVTI
-627 VSCIDSLV
+627 LSCIDSLV
-635 GKRNVG
+635 GKKNVG
-641 DTYYVL
+641 NIYYVL
-647 ARFDNGKIGGQT
+647 ARFDNGRVNPTTILEGGE
-659 ICDGTIKSL
+659 IHSL

-674 DKKLNIVSYE
+674 GKELNIVSYE
-684 DGTEVYDKVVSIT
+684 DGTEVYDKVVSRT
-697 SKEDQG
+697 PKKDQG

-709 VKGVKSGL
+709 VKGVKSDL

-727 TINYTSNIFDIVPI
+727 TINYTSNNFGIVPI
-741 DGVYP
+741 DGAYP
-746 SELYYEALDLEKSKE
+746 AELYYDTLDFEKSKE
-761 TVFSNEYVLNRKALR
+761 TVFSNEYILNRKVLR
-776 SEIIGMEV
+776 SEIIGMEG
-784 GTQWTGEGAVSAL
+784 GTQWTSEGAVSAL

>member
-1 MDRISKTICID
+1 MDRISKTICVD

-17 RNGLLPFVRFGGGG
+17 RNGLLPFVRFGGNG

-60 YMRLR
+60 YARLR
-65 YLDVIKKYNFT
+65 YLDVIRKYNFT

-92 QDELTKLDC
+92 QDELTKLNC

-109 SENLNIFITDFDE
+109 SEDLNIFITDFDE
-122 RSTKLTY
+122 RNTKLTY

-150 PLQYAEIK
+150 PLQYAEIEG
-158 DKNDDE
+158 KNDNE

-175 IENIESYIKSENLF
+175 IENIESFIDSEKLF
-189 ILLPNYDDVIKYNK
+189 IILPNYDDVIKYNK

-209 KENFKAEKWEVD
+209 QENFKDEGWEAD

-226 ETNENISTEFKFCY
+226 EPNENISAEFKFCY
-240 DIDSCILGR
+240 DVDSYILGR
-249 VEVVYSGSTGSK
+249 VEVVYSGNTGSK

-272 NRIKWFEDNSGVT
+272 DRIKWFEGNSGVT
-285 ASAYENPSK
+285 ASAYENSSK

-299 IKQWEERGGGDFYNF
+299 TKQWEERGGGDFYNF

-327 KEVDGENNRTFKYS
+327 KKVEGENNRTFKYS

-382 TPISDLTYVYS
+382 T
-393 AYVETNGKTEYIN
+393 
-406 KYYITDTL
+406 
-414 SEHVIDGEIMAKITE
+414 SESNLK
-429 ESVSAIGLTPQFI
+429 PQFI

-465 QAYRDIFGSF
+465 QVYRGIFGSF

-488 ECTYCTGW
+488 KCTYCSGW
-496 TEPYAY
+496 SETPDAY
-502 FSQST
+502 FYHSA
-507 ITYTYKD
+507 ITFEWGDGKD
-514 EINDQGESTGKK
+514 EEK
-526 ILASSGIEKVDYDII
+526 ILVKSGLSITSGETKEVP
-541 EEKCP
+541 P
-546 SSDGAYQCCCVSI
+546 SADKAYQVCCVEI
-559 LDTSGGTASS
+559 LSHSATSAYSANIVSGDT
-569 STITKGDE
+569 
-577 TYPEIRVIGKS
+577 TYPESIHS
-588 FSSWTQ
+588 EYTMSSWTQ
-594 YGWWKCV
+594 YRWWKCESA
-601 KYDGELDCADGE
+601 DTEGLICADGE
-613 NVEPGSKYYRNVTI
+613 DVKSEEKKYRNVTI
-627 VSCIDSLV
+627 LSCIDSLV
-635 GKRNVG
+635 GKKNVG
-641 DTYYVL
+641 DIYYVL
-647 ARFDNGKIGGQT
+647 ARFDNGRVNPTTILEGGE
-659 ICDGTIKSL
+659 IHSL

-674 DKKLNIVSYE
+674 GKELNIVSYE

-697 SKEDQG
+697 PKEGQG

-709 VKGVKSGL
+709 VKGVKSDL

-727 TINYTSNIFDIVPI
+727 TINYTSNNFDIVPI

-746 SELYYEALDLEKSKE
+746 SELYYDALDIEKSKE

-776 SEIIGMEV
+776 SEIIGMEI
-784 GTQWTGEGAVSAL
+784 GAQWTGEGAVSAL

>member
-1 MDRISKTICID
+1 MDRISKTICVD

-17 RNGLLPFVRFGGGG
+17 RNGLLPFVRFGGNG

-60 YMRLR
+60 YARLR
-65 YLDVIKKYNFT
+65 YLDVIRKYNFT

-92 QDELTKLDC
+92 QDELTKLNC

-109 SENLNIFITDFDE
+109 SEDLNIFITDFDE
-122 RSTKLTY
+122 RNTKPTY
-129 EFRPLDSQYF
+129 EFCPLDSQYF
-139 YEKNGYYVYEQ
+139 YEKNGYYAYEQ
-150 PLQYAEIK
+150 PPQYTEIK

-175 IENIESYIKSENLF
+175 IENIESFIDSEKLF
-189 ILLPNYDDVIKYNK
+189 IILPNYDDVIKYNK

-209 KENFKAEKWEVD
+209 QENFKDEGWEAD

-226 ETNENISTEFKFCY
+226 EPNENISAEFKFCY
-240 DIDSCILGR
+240 DVDSYILGR
-249 VEVVYSGSTGSK
+249 VEVVYSGNTGSK

-272 NRIKWFEDNSGVT
+272 DRIKWFEGNSGVT
-285 ASAYENPSK
+285 ASAYENSSK

-299 IKQWEERGGGDFYNF
+299 TKQWEERGGGDFYNF

-327 KEVDGENNRTFKYS
+327 KKVEGENNRTFKYS

-382 TPISDLTYVYS
+382 T
-393 AYVETNGKTEYIN
+393 
-406 KYYITDTL
+406 
-414 SEHVIDGEIMAKITE
+414 SESNLK
-429 ESVSAIGLTPQFI
+429 PQFI

-465 QAYRDIFGSF
+465 QVYRGIFGSF

-488 ECTYCTGW
+488 KCTYCSGW
-496 TEPYAY
+496 SETPDAY
-502 FSQST
+502 FYHSA
-507 ITYTYKD
+507 ITFEWGDGKD
-514 EINDQGESTGKK
+514 EEK
-526 ILASSGIEKVDYDII
+526 ILVKSGLSITSGETKEVP
-541 EEKCP
+541 P
-546 SSDGAYQCCCVSI
+546 SADKAYQVCCVEI
-559 LDTSGGTASS
+559 LSHSATSAYSANIVSGDT
-569 STITKGDE
+569 
-577 TYPEIRVIGKS
+577 TYPESIHS
-588 FSSWTQ
+588 EYTMSSWTQ
-594 YGWWKCV
+594 YRWWKCESA
-601 KYDGELDCADGE
+601 DTEGLICADGE
-613 NVEPGSKYYRNVTI
+613 DVKSEEKKYRNVTI
-627 VSCIDSLV
+627 LSCIDSLV
-635 GKRNVG
+635 GKKNVG
-641 DTYYVL
+641 DIYYVL
-647 ARFDNGKIGGQT
+647 ARFDNGRVNPTTILEGGE
-659 ICDGTIKSL
+659 IHSL

-674 DKKLNIVSYE
+674 GKELNIVSYE

-697 SKEDQG
+697 PKEGQG

-709 VKGVKSGL
+709 VKGVKSDL

-727 TINYTSNIFDIVPI
+727 TINYTSNNFDIVPI

-746 SELYYEALDLEKSKE
+746 SELYYDALDIEKSKE

-776 SEIIGMEV
+776 SEIIGMEI

>member
-150 PLQYAEIK
+150 PLQYAEIEG
-158 DKNDDE
+158 KNDDE

-175 IENIESYIKSENLF
+175 IDYIESFINSGINSEKLF
-189 ILLPNYDDVIKYNK
+189 IILPNYDDVIKYNK
-203 EWNEWW
+203 EWDDWW
-209 KENFKAEKWEVD
+209 QENFKAEGWETD
-221 IFDGY
+221 IFGDGY

-240 DIDSCILGR
+240 DVDSCILGR
-249 VEVVYSGSTGSK
+249 VEAVYSGSTGSK

-272 NRIKWFEDNSGVT
+272 DRIKWFEDNSGVT
-285 ASAYENPSK
+285 ASAYENSSK

-361 TPYEYSVVN
+361 TPYEYSIVN

-382 TPISDLTYVYS
+382 T
-393 AYVETNGKTEYIN
+393 
-406 KYYITDTL
+406 
-414 SEHVIDGEIMAKITE
+414 SESNLK
-429 ESVSAIGLTPQFI
+429 PQFI

-456 QTLIDPMAI
+456 QTLIDPMAV
-465 QAYRDIFGSF
+465 QVYRDIFGSF

-526 ILASSGIEKVDYDII
+526 ILASSGIEKVDYDVI

-569 STITKGDE
+569 NTITKGDE

-613 NVEPGSKYYRNVTI
+613 NVEPGSNYYRNVTI

-668 KIPYIP
+668 KIPYIK

-697 SKEDQG
+697 PKEDQG
-703 VVEIEY
+703 VIEIEY
-709 VKGVKSGL
+709 VKGVTRGFEDS
-717 SGTTGVHYKD
+717 TGVHYKD

-746 SELYYEALDLEKSKE
+746 SELYYEVLDLEKSKE

>member
-1 MDRISKTICID
+1 MDRISKTICVD

-17 RNGLLPFVRFGGGG
+17 RNGLLPFVRFGGNG

-60 YMRLR
+60 YARLR
-65 YLDVIKKYNFT
+65 YLDVIRKYNFT

-92 QDELTKLDC
+92 QDELTKLNC

-109 SENLNIFITDFDE
+109 SEDLNIFITDFDE
-122 RSTKLTY
+122 RNTKPTY
-129 EFRPLDSQYF
+129 EFCPLDSQYF
-139 YEKNGYYVYEQ
+139 YEKNGYYAYEQ
-150 PLQYAEIK
+150 PPQYTEIK

-175 IENIESYIKSENLF
+175 IENIESFIDSEKLF
-189 ILLPNYDDVIKYNK
+189 IILPNYDDVIKYNK

-209 KENFKAEKWEVD
+209 QENFKDEGWEAD

-226 ETNENISTEFKFCY
+226 EPNENISAEFKFCY
-240 DIDSCILGR
+240 DVDSYILGR
-249 VEVVYSGSTGSK
+249 VEVVYSGNTGSK

-272 NRIKWFEDNSGVT
+272 DRIKWFEGNSGVT
-285 ASAYENPSK
+285 ASAYENSSK

-299 IKQWEERGGGDFYNF
+299 TKQWEERGGGDFYNF

-327 KEVDGENNRTFKYS
+327 KKVEGENNRTFKYS

-382 TPISDLTYVYS
+382 T
-393 AYVETNGKTEYIN
+393 
-406 KYYITDTL
+406 
-414 SEHVIDGEIMAKITE
+414 SESNLK
-429 ESVSAIGLTPQFI
+429 PQFI

-465 QAYRDIFGSF
+465 QVYRGIFGSF

-488 ECTYCTGW
+488 KCTYCSGW
-496 TEPYAY
+496 SETPDAY
-502 FSQST
+502 FYHSA
-507 ITYTYKD
+507 ITFEWGDGKD
-514 EINDQGESTGKK
+514 EEK
-526 ILASSGIEKVDYDII
+526 ILVKSGLSITSGETKEVP
-541 EEKCP
+541 P
-546 SSDGAYQCCCVSI
+546 SADKAYQVCCVEI
-559 LDTSGGTASS
+559 LSHSATSAYSANIVSGDT
-569 STITKGDE
+569 
-577 TYPEIRVIGKS
+577 TYPESIHS
-588 FSSWTQ
+588 EYTMSSWTQ
-594 YGWWKCV
+594 YRWWKCESA
-601 KYDGELDCADGE
+601 DTEGLICADGE
-613 NVEPGSKYYRNVTI
+613 DVKSEEKKYRNVTI
-627 VSCIDSLV
+627 LSCIDSLV
-635 GKRNVG
+635 GKKNVG
-641 DTYYVL
+641 DIYYVL
-647 ARFDNGKIGGQT
+647 ARFDNGRVNPTTILEGGE
-659 ICDGTIKSL
+659 IHSL

-674 DKKLNIVSYE
+674 GKELNIVSYE

-697 SKEDQG
+697 PKEGQG

-709 VKGVKSGL
+709 VKGVKSDL

-727 TINYTSNIFDIVPI
+727 TINYTSNNFDIVPI

-746 SELYYEALDLEKSKE
+746 SELYYDALDIEKSKE

-776 SEIIGMEV
+776 SEIIGMEI

-805 GLQEEPKYNINML
+805 GLQEEPKYNVNML

>member
-1 MDRISKTICID
+1 MDRISKTICVD

-17 RNGLLPFVRFGGGG
+17 RNGLLPFVRFGGSGI
-31 TIEEASTEG
+31 TEEVSSES

-60 YMRLR
+60 YARLR
-65 YLDVIKKYNFT
+65 YLDVIRKYNFI

-82 GIFVKKYVIK
+82 GVFVKKYVIS

-101 EEGTSAIT
+101 ETNKSVT
-109 SENLNIFITDFDE
+109 TPPLDLNIFITDFDE
-122 RSTKLTY
+122 RNTKLTY

-139 YEKNGYYVYEQ
+139 YEKNGYYVYER
-150 PLQYAEIK
+150 PLQYTEIK

-164 LTDDEKALKEK
+164 LTDDEKTLKEK
-175 IENIESYIKSENLF
+175 IENIESFIEPEKEPEKSEKLF
-189 ILLPNYDDVIKYNK
+189 IILPNYDDVIKYNK
-203 EWNEWW
+203 EWDDWW
-209 KENFKAEKWEVD
+209 QENFKAEGWETH
-221 IFDGY
+221 IFGDGY

-240 DIDSCILGR
+240 DVDSCILGR
-249 VEVVYSGSTGSK
+249 VEVVYDGNTGSK
-261 VPNYVYYTEIG
+261 VPNYVYYTEIWDLK
-272 NRIKWFEDNSGVT
+272 KWFEDNSGITV
-285 ASAYENPSK
+285 SAYANPSE

-299 IKQWEERGGGDFYNF
+299 IKQWEERGGGYFYNF
-314 LKNVKYTDKWQTN
+314 LTGITYTNKWQTN
-327 KEVDGENNRTFKYS
+327 KEVSINGRTFKYS

-361 TPYEYSVVN
+361 TPYEYSIVN

-382 TPISDLTYVYS
+382 TPISNL
-393 AYVETNGKTEYIN
+393 K
-406 KYYITDTL
+406 
-414 SEHVIDGEIMAKITE
+414 
-429 ESVSAIGLTPQFI
+429 PQFI

-465 QAYRDIFGSF
+465 QVYRGIFGSF

-488 ECTYCTGW
+488 KCTYCSGW
-496 TEPYAY
+496 SETPDAY
-502 FSQST
+502 FYHSA
-507 ITYTYKD
+507 ITFEWGDGKD
-514 EINDQGESTGKK
+514 EEK
-526 ILASSGIEKVDYDII
+526 ILVKSGLSITSGETKEVP
-541 EEKCP
+541 P
-546 SSDGAYQCCCVSI
+546 SADKAYQVCCVEI
-559 LDTSGGTASS
+559 LSHSATSAYSANIVSGDT
-569 STITKGDE
+569 
-577 TYPEIRVIGKS
+577 TYPESIHS
-588 FSSWTQ
+588 EYTMSSWTQ
-594 YGWWKCV
+594 YRWWKCESA
-601 KYDGELDCADGE
+601 DTEGLICADGE
-613 NVEPGSKYYRNVTI
+613 DVKSEEKKYRNVTI
-627 VSCIDSLV
+627 LSCIDSLV
-635 GKRNVG
+635 GKKNVG
-641 DTYYVL
+641 GIYYVL
-647 ARFDNGKIGGQT
+647 ARFDNGRVNPTTILEGGE
-659 ICDGTIKSL
+659 IHSL

-674 DKKLNIVSYE
+674 GKELNIVSYE
-684 DGTEVYDKVVSIT
+684 DGTEVYDKVVSRT
-697 SKEDQG
+697 PKKDQG

-709 VKGVKSGL
+709 VKGVKSDL

-727 TINYTSNIFDIVPI
+727 TINYTSNNFGIVPI
-741 DGVYP
+741 DGAYP
-746 SELYYEALDLEKSKE
+746 AELYYDTLDFEKSKE
-761 TVFSNEYVLNRKALR
+761 TVFSNEYILNRKVLR

-784 GTQWTGEGAVSAL
+784 GTQWTSEGAVSAL

>member
-1 MDRISKTICID
+1 MDRISKTICVD

-17 RNGLLPFVRFGGGG
+17 RNGLLPFVRFGGSGI
-31 TIEEASTEG
+31 TEEVSSES

-60 YMRLR
+60 YARLR
-65 YLDVIKKYNFT
+65 YLDVIRKYNFI

-82 GIFVKKYVIK
+82 GVFVKKYVIS

-101 EEGTSAIT
+101 ETNKSVT
-109 SENLNIFITDFDE
+109 TPPLNLNIFITDFDE
-122 RSTKLTY
+122 RNTKLTY

-139 YEKNGYYVYEQ
+139 YEKNGYYVYER
-150 PLQYAEIK
+150 PLQYTEIK

-164 LTDDEKALKEK
+164 LTDDEKTLKEK
-175 IENIESYIKSENLF
+175 IENIESFIEPEKEPENSEKFF
-189 ILLPNYDDVIKYNK
+189 IILPNYDDVIKYNK

-209 KENFKAEKWEVD
+209 KFNLGDEWHK
-221 IFDGY
+221 IFSGY
-226 ETNENISTEFKFCY
+226 TAPPESYKGEFNFCY
-240 DIDSCILGR
+240 DVDSYIIGR
-249 VEVVYSGSTGSK
+249 VEVVYDGNTGSK
-261 VPNYVYYTEIG
+261 VPNYVYYTEIWDLK
-272 NRIKWFEDNSGVT
+272 KWFEDNSGITV
-285 ASAYENPSK
+285 SAYANPSE

-314 LKNVKYTDKWQTN
+314 LTGITYTNKWQTN
-327 KEVDGENNRTFKYS
+327 KEVTINGRTFKYS

-361 TPYEYSVVN
+361 TPYEYSIVN

-382 TPISDLTYVYS
+382 TPISNL
-393 AYVETNGKTEYIN
+393 K
-406 KYYITDTL
+406 
-414 SEHVIDGEIMAKITE
+414 
-429 ESVSAIGLTPQFI
+429 PQFI

-465 QAYRDIFGSF
+465 QVYRGIFGSF

-488 ECTYCTGW
+488 KCTYCSGW
-496 TEPYAY
+496 SETPDAY
-502 FSQST
+502 FYHSA
-507 ITYTYKD
+507 ITFEWGDGKD
-514 EINDQGESTGKK
+514 EEK
-526 ILASSGIEKVDYDII
+526 ILVKSGLSITSGETKEVP
-541 EEKCP
+541 P
-546 SSDGAYQCCCVSI
+546 SADKAYQVCCVEI
-559 LDTSGGTASS
+559 LSHSATSAYSANIVSGDT
-569 STITKGDE
+569 
-577 TYPEIRVIGKS
+577 TYPESIHS
-588 FSSWTQ
+588 EYTMSSWTQ
-594 YGWWKCV
+594 YRWWKCESA
-601 KYDGELDCADGE
+601 DTEGLICADGE
-613 NVEPGSKYYRNVTI
+613 DVKSEEKKYRNVTI
-627 VSCIDSLV
+627 LSCIDSLV
-635 GKRNVG
+635 GKKNVG
-641 DTYYVL
+641 NIYYVL
-647 ARFDNGKIGGQT
+647 ARFDNGRVNPTTILEGGE
-659 ICDGTIKSL
+659 IHSL

-674 DKKLNIVSYE
+674 GKELNIVSYE
-684 DGTEVYDKVVSIT
+684 DGTEVYDKVVSRT
-697 SKEDQG
+697 PKKDQG

-709 VKGVKSGL
+709 VKGVKSDL

-727 TINYTSNIFDIVPI
+727 TINYTSNNFGIVPI
-741 DGVYP
+741 DGAYP
-746 SELYYEALDLEKSKE
+746 AELYYDTLDFEKSKE
-761 TVFSNEYVLNRKALR
+761 TVFSNEYILNRKVLR

-784 GTQWTGEGAVSAL
+784 GTQWTSEGAVSAL

>member
-1 MDRISKTICID
+1 MDRISKTICVD

-17 RNGLLPFVRFGGGG
+17 RNGLLPFVRFGGNG
-31 TIEEASTEG
+31 TIEEVSTEG

-60 YMRLR
+60 YARLR
-65 YLDVIKKYNFT
+65 YLDVIKKYNFI

-82 GIFVKKYVIK
+82 GVFVKKYVIS

-101 EEGTSAIT
+101 ETNVSAIT
-109 SENLNIFITDFDE
+109 SENLNIFITDFAE

-150 PLQYAEIK
+150 PLQYTEIK
-158 DKNDDE
+158 DKNEDE
-164 LTDDEKALKEK
+164 LTDEEKTLKEK
-175 IENIESYIKSENLF
+175 IEYIESSIKSENLF
-189 ILLPNYDDVIKYNK
+189 IIFPNYDDAIKYNK

-209 KENFKAEKWEVD
+209 KKNFKEVWHSQ
-221 IFDGY
+221 IFDGHTSPPMSY
-226 ETNENISTEFKFCY
+226 KNEFKFCY
-240 DIDSCILGR
+240 DVDSYIVGR
-249 VEVVYSGSTGSK
+249 VEVVYSGNTGSK

-272 NRIKWFEDNSGVT
+272 DRMKWFEDNSGAT
-285 ASAYENPSK
+285 ASAYDKPSE

-299 IKQWEERGGGDFYNF
+299 IKQWEERGGGDFYAF

-327 KEVDGENNRTFKYS
+327 KKRDGENNRTFKYS

-350 INAEIENEYLF
+350 INTEIENEYLF
-361 TPYEYSVVN
+361 TTYEYSIVN

-376 VCEYSA
+376 VYEYSA

-393 AYVETNGKTEYIN
+393 AYVETNGKVEYVN
-406 KYYITDTL
+406 KYYVINTL
-414 SEHVIDGEIMAKITE
+414 SEHTIDDEDVVKITE

-465 QAYRDIFGSF
+465 QVYRDIFGSF
-475 EYFDE
+475 EVFGD
-480 SGVTGQMF
+480 GIGQMF

-502 FSQST
+502 LSQST

-514 EINDQGESTGKK
+514 EVDDQGESTGKK
-526 ILASSGIEKVDYDII
+526 IFVNSGIEVNYDTI

-546 SSDGAYQCCCVSI
+546 PSDGAYQCCCVSV
-559 LDTSGGTASS
+559 LDSSGATAFSD
-569 STITKGDE
+569 TTEGEE
-577 TYPEIRVIGKS
+577 TYPNKRIISES

-594 YGWWKCV
+594 YGWWKCIKFDGKLDCV
-601 KYDGELDCADGE
+601 DGEMVGTGE
-613 NVEPGSKYYRNVTI
+613 AKYRNVTI

-641 DTYYVL
+641 DKYYVL
-647 ARFDNGKIGGQT
+647 ARFDNGKIGGET
-659 ICDGTIKSL
+659 ICDGTIKPL
-668 KIPYIP
+668 KIPYIL
-674 DKKLNIVSYE
+674 DKELNIVSYE
-684 DGTEVYDKVVSIT
+684 DGTEVYDKVISIT
-697 SKEDQG
+697 PKEDQG

-709 VKGVKSGL
+709 VKGVTRGL
-717 SGTTGVHYKD
+717 EDSTGVHYKD
-727 TINYTSNIFDIVPI
+727 TINYTSNNFDIVPI

-746 SELYYEALDLEKSKE
+746 AELYYEALDFEKSKE
-761 TVFSNEYVLNRKALR
+761 TVFSNEYILNRKALR

>member
-1 MDRISKTICID
+1 
-12 NSRSH
+12 
-17 RNGLLPFVRFGGGG
+17 
-31 TIEEASTEG
+31 
-40 TNGNYGQYVCD
+40 
-51 FTIYSGETE
+51 
-60 YMRLR
+60 
-65 YLDVIKKYNFT
+65 
-76 QEQIRN
+76 
-82 GIFVKKYVIK
+82 
-92 QDELTKLDC
+92 
-101 EEGTSAIT
+101 
-109 SENLNIFITDFDE
+109 
-122 RSTKLTY
+122 
-129 EFRPLDSQYF
+129 
-139 YEKNGYYVYEQ
+139 
-150 PLQYAEIK
+150 
-158 DKNDDE
+158 
-164 LTDDEKALKEK
+164 
-175 IENIESYIKSENLF
+175 
-189 ILLPNYDDVIKYNK
+189 
-203 EWNEWW
+203 
-209 KENFKAEKWEVD
+209 
-221 IFDGY
+221 
-226 ETNENISTEFKFCY
+226 
-240 DIDSCILGR
+240 
-249 VEVVYSGSTGSK
+249 
-261 VPNYVYYTEIG
+261 
-272 NRIKWFEDNSGVT
+272 
-285 ASAYENPSK
+285 
-294 ETEWL
+294 
-299 IKQWEERGGGDFYNF
+299 
-314 LKNVKYTDKWQTN
+314 
-327 KEVDGENNRTFKYS
+327 
-341 PPLLNLEAI
+341 
-350 INAEIENEYLF
+350 
-361 TPYEYSVVN
+361 
-370 NLKENA
+370 
-376 VCEYSA
+376 
-382 TPISDLTYVYS
+382 
-393 AYVETNGKTEYIN
+393 
-406 KYYITDTL
+406 
-414 SEHVIDGEIMAKITE
+414 
-429 ESVSAIGLTPQFI
+429 
-442 TYDSAHTVKVESQL
+442 
-456 QTLIDPMAI
+456 MAI
-465 QAYRDIFGSF
+465 QVYRGIFGSF

-502 FSQST
+502 LSQST

-514 EINDQGESTGKK
+514 EVNDQGESTGKK
-526 ILASSGIEKVDYDII
+526 IFVSSGYSVSSTIL
-541 EEKCP
+541 EEICP

-559 LDTSGGTASS
+559 LDTSGETASS
-569 STITKGDE
+569 NTITKGDE
-577 TYPEIRVIGKS
+577 TYPEIRVIEKS

-674 DKKLNIVSYE
+674 GKELNIVSYE
-684 DGTEVYDKVVSIT
+684 DGTEVYDKVVSIAP
-697 SKEDQG
+697 KEDQG
-703 VVEIEY
+703 VIEIEY
-709 VKGVKSGL
+709 VKGVTRGFEDS
-717 SGTTGVHYKD
+717 TGVHYKD

-746 SELYYEALDLEKSKE
+746 SELYYEVLDLEKSKE